1 MTERVH
7 PHDADAERTILGAVL
22 VDNAALESAMG
33 LIQQGDFYRAA
44 NGRIFAAMVAL
55 GKREEPVDPLT
66 LKAELNASKDL
77 EKIGGA
83 AYIADLMDGV
93 PRVSNLEPWCR
104 IVQAHSVRRRLVR
117 MASGLADA
125 AYDLDRDPDDV
136 IAKGMEHFVALSR
149 RLSPGDWLDNAAL
162 YTAALVEIEK
172 QSNDPDG
179 IMGLRTGIQGLDKKL
194 QGIRPGQ
201 LGIIGGRLKT
211 GKSLLAGQIGERV
224 AEAGGRVRVFTLEMS
239 GVQMTKRRI
248 GSIARVAVNQLH
260 YLSPAERE
268 KRWARICGNVVVERV
283 RDGRLQLATSARRVD
298 QMAAMLSREQAKA
311 PLSLVVVD
319 YLQLVEA
326 QGKHRARNEAIA
338 EVSASLKRMALDLDV
353 PVIAVAQLNRAPEAR
368 SGKAPTMAD
377 LADSDALGRDCD
389 WAILIHRDPPAPKG
403 ATNEPGTA
411 DLIVDANR
419 DGYTGKVRVMLN
431 PVSLQFEE
439 QEVVEYGQ
447 QATA

>member
-1 MTERVH
+1 
-7 PHDADAERTILGAVL
+7 
-22 VDNAALESAMG
+22 
-33 LIQQGDFYRAA
+33 
-44 NGRIFAAMVAL
+44 
-55 GKREEPVDPLT
+55 
-66 LKAELNASKDL
+66 
-77 EKIGGA
+77 
-83 AYIADLMDGV
+83 
-93 PRVSNLEPWCR
+93 
-104 IVQAHSVRRRLVR
+104 
-117 MASGLADA
+117 
-125 AYDLDRDPDDV
+125 
-136 IAKGMEHFVALSR
+136 
-149 RLSPGDWLDNAAL
+149 
-162 YTAALVEIEK
+162 
-172 QSNDPDG
+172 
-179 IMGLRTGIQGLDKKL
+179 
-194 QGIRPGQ
+194 
-201 LGIIGGRLKT
+201 
-211 GKSLLAGQIGERV
+211 
-224 AEAGGRVRVFTLEMS
+224 
-239 GVQMTKRRI
+239 
-248 GSIARVAVNQLH
+248 
-260 YLSPAERE
+260 
-268 KRWARICGNVVVERV
+268 
-283 RDGRLQLATSARRVD
+283 
-298 QMAAMLSREQAKA
+298 MAAMLSREQAKA